1 LNNVEMS
8 DDDEL
13 PPYIENGKPGHFEMD
28 AKFCARLH
36 AAIAKGL
43 ESAPIGV
50 VTTPCTKNPKYVA
63 NQTGKY
69 HRTRDER

>member
-1 LNNVEMS
+1 MS

-50 VTTPCTKNPKYVA
+50 VTKPGTKNPKCVS
-63 NQTGKY
+63 NQIAGY
-69 HRTRDER
+69 DLSHDEQ